1 MRNLIIITLFVLCLS
16 AQAQQQY
23 LQKVAWRTEV
33 INVIQLTDWTY
44 RVTIDPIDVNEPG
57 ALNKVIGNYLKDWAG
72 FTYLIIDST
81 ETTS

>member
-1 MRNLIIITLFVLCLS
+1 
-16 AQAQQQY
+16 
-23 LQKVAWRTEV
+23 
-33 INVIQLTDWTY
+33 VIQLTDWTY